1 MESYAPYSVVKAPEA
16 QIVISVSNEHPL
28 KGILLICGAVFL
40 FAASDAL
47 SKYLT
52 QFYPVV
58 MVLWVR
64 YVVHVLLILVFSR
77 QTSAR
82 MLFVT
87 QSPRLQLVRGLCM
100 VCTNLMFISALRYIP
115 LAEGTSII
123 YISPLLVIAFSGP
136 LLGERVGRLQWV
148 AVLIGFVGVLLV
160 VRPGGSLFHPVALL
174 ALGAACSFSLYQLIT
189 RKLNR
194 TDSASATN
202 LMSGLI
208 SVVVTTALLP
218 FNWATPSLHLG
229 IWMLILGVSALISH
243 LLMTHAYQNARPSML
258 APFSYM
264 QLIFAGLIGYLFFD
278 HMPDSLGF
286 VGMLIISAGGLLALF
301 SQRKS

>member
-1 MESYAPYSVVKAPEA
+1 
-16 QIVISVSNEHPL
+16 
-28 KGILLICGAVFL
+28 
-40 FAASDAL
+40 
-47 SKYLT
+47 
-52 QFYPVV
+52 
-58 MVLWVR
+58 
-64 YVVHVLLILVFSR
+64 
-77 QTSAR
+77 
-82 MLFVT
+82 
-87 QSPRLQLVRGLCM
+87 
-100 VCTNLMFISALRYIP
+100 MFISALRYIP

-136 LLGERVGRLQWV
+136 LLGERVGRLQWM

-160 VRPGGSLFHPVALL
+160 VRPGGVLFQPVALL

-208 SVVVTTALLP
+208 SVGVTTALLP

-229 IWMLILGVSALISH
+229 IWMLILGVSALVSH
-243 LLMTHAYQNARPSML
+243 LLMTHAYQNAKPSML

-278 HMPDSLGF
+278 HVPDSLGF